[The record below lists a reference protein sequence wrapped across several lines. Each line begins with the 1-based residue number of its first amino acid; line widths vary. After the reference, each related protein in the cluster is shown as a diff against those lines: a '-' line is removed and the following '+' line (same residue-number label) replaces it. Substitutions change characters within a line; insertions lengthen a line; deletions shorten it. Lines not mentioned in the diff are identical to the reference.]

1 MILFGQPLH
10 LLKIPDHFNSISRP
24 FLLHGRAENQ
34 LLSVSE
40 LNTSPGRVPLTRRH
54 SSTTNLVLSVSRCT
68 RCAHVW
74 CQCLPQ
80 QKGRWF
86 QFQQESGALNKLATV
101 RECYVTVPLKASR
114 KYPRRSVCP
123 FSWHLEEMR
132 WDVWSQMESDYGWLF
147 LFVCEILWVCDSM
160 ISDLELFFGQGAPT
174 PCQSSRRGHEWRAS
188 CQHQP
193 PKPKRQSP
201 CPPVLPGTATRQL
214 TLRHLLPTCLQWL
227 SAIYVQSHRHKLWEC
242 SQRDIIKLKYH
253 ELMTIHAACK
263 FKFKYCMFLWLYDA
277 VYISS
282 LFMPRFCQISGTTR
296 VITSTYQVK
305 TKSLYHYIIYHII
318 STTMFTTMFYHVTS
332 CPVVRMIWMWMD
344 VDGCGVVSPC
354 ISCVFKWTFSGSTSF
369 TMAFLENSTGNSGSP
384 PRFPPLQ
391 HDLFKIVSGCFS
403 YFE

>member
-24 FLLHGRAENQ
+24 FLLQGAENQ

-132 WDVWSQMESDYGWLF
+132 WDVWSQKESDYGWLW
-147 LFVCEILWVCDSM
+147 LIVFVCLWDFVSLWFYD
-160 ISDLELFFGQGAPT
+160 FGSGTVLWTRCTHALPIFSQRARVKGLMPT
-174 PCQSSRRGHEWRAS
+174 PATQTKT
-188 CQHQP
+188 
-193 PKPKRQSP
+193 PKSMSTSP
-201 CPPVLPGTATRQL
+201 SWHSDTAAD
-214 TLRHLLPTCLQWL
+214 
-227 SAIYVQSHRHKLWEC
+227 S
-242 SQRDIIKLKYH
+242 
-253 ELMTIHAACK
+253 
-263 FKFKYCMFLWLYDA
+263 
-277 VYISS
+277 
-282 LFMPRFCQISGTTR
+282 
-296 VITSTYQVK
+296 STY
-305 TKSLYHYIIYHII
+305 SADMYE
-318 STTMFTTMFYHVTS
+318 
-332 CPVVRMIWMWMD
+332 
-344 VDGCGVVSPC
+344 
-354 ISCVFKWTFSGSTSF
+354 
-369 TMAFLENSTGNSGSP
+369 MAICYLCAES
-384 PRFPPLQ
+384 
-391 HDLFKIVSGCFS
+391 
-403 YFE
+403 